1 MSELLDDLCDTCS
14 SYTWGYR
21 IPSGGGSLEIG
32 WIPNAD
38 SQNIAYGNFY
48 SLEFVFWTY
57 FAPEMSKEEAKLRRH
72 ELTAYC
78 GRLIEEYED
87 GLVEAIRKGLE
98 ESSSKTSLF
107 PLKFT
112 FYIEVFDILCID
124 LAKACS
130 ASLKSPK
137 EEL

>member
-1 MSELLDDLCDTCS
+1 MSELLDDLCDTCN

-38 SQNIAYGNFY
+38 SQNIAYGNSC

-87 GLVEAIRKGLE
+87 DLVDAIRKGLG
-98 ESSSKTSLF
+98 ESSRKIPTFLLNSLF
-107 PLKFT
+107 IQRSSMYFALTLQKRAT
-112 FYIEVFDILCID
+112 L
-124 LAKACS
+124 L
-130 ASLKSPK
+130 
-137 EEL
+137 